1 MKEIFKYSNSFLNTG
16 QFLREQKY
24 LYPYIRSLK
33 CARQTQEKKLF
44 KIIKENTDTEYGKRY
59 GFKHIRT
66 IQDYQKNVPIVN
78 YEDISHYIQL
88 IENGKKNVLTKE
100 CPIFYAIT
108 SGTSGTEKKIPFT
121 KQFWKDYLKSNEIYF
136 CKLGKNYPS
145 LFQGSIFP
153 IVGKVVDRYTKNGV
167 PMGSISGYMIANAPW
182 VERQFSAIPLDILN
196 LDFVSKHFLLSRVGI
211 VQNVRTIMTGNPAAI
226 VAFVQRTNRIKETL
240 LKDLRDHSVIEKL
253 DLPMNIKKKLKKYL
267 QQDGNLAE
275 KLEKKIEK
283 NNNFLSPQDYWPNLS
298 LICCNTGGFAQLH
311 LEKLKKYFPHATI
324 RDTGILASE
333 GRINIPFN
341 DNTSNGYPAISSFF
355 FEFLSMDERKEQNPL
370 LIDKLESG
378 KLYELILTAANG
390 FYRYKLGDIIRAHD
404 SKYCHTIEYAGRI
417 DNAISI
423 AGERVTEQ
431 EVLAA
436 VSSAMEQVGIELSD
450 FIVNVSVQGI
460 PRYDFVVDFTKSV
473 KNEIEKAF
481 IKRIDIELCKANLC
495 YYKCRYDHEELEP
508 PRLLVT
514 KKGEGYKFHNLVSSG
529 DPFDGQKKNPSLC
542 IDKNIKDMVDIAH
555 CISL

>member
-1 MKEIFKYSNSFLNTG
+1 MFNINSHVLMTG
-16 QFLREQKY
+16 QLLREWRH
-24 LYPYIRSLK
+24 LNPYIKSLK
-33 CARQTQEKKLF
+33 YARQTQEEKLF
-44 KIIKENTDTEYGKRY
+44 EIIKENINTEYGKKY
-59 GFKHIRT
+59 SFNHIRT

-78 YEDISHYIQL
+78 YEDISYYMQL
-88 IENGKKNVLTKE
+88 IENGKKNVLTE
-100 CPIFYAIT
+100 EWPIFFAIT

-136 CKLGKNYPS
+136 CKLGKDYPC

-167 PMGSISGYMIANAPW
+167 PMGSISGYIIAGSPW
-182 VERQFSAIPLDILN
+182 VERQFSAIPLEILD
-196 LDFVSKHFLLSRVGI
+196 LDFESKHFLLSRVGI

-226 VAFVQRTNRIKETL
+226 VAFVQRTNRIKEIL
-240 LKDLRDHSVIEKL
+240 LRDLYDHSVIEKL
-253 DLPMNIKKKLKKYL
+253 DLPINIKKKLKKCL
-267 QQDGNLAE
+267 QQDRNLAK
-275 KLEKKIEK
+275 KLEKKIER

-298 LICCNTGGFAQLH
+298 LICCNTGGFAQFH
-311 LEKLKKYFPHATI
+311 LEKIKKYFPHATI

-355 FEFLSMDERKEQNPL
+355 FEFLSIDERKEQNPL

-378 KLYELILTAANG
+378 KLYEVILTAANG
-390 FYRYKLGDIIRAHD
+390 LYRYKLGDIIRAHD

-431 EVLAA
+431 EILMA
-436 VSSAMEQVGIELSD
+436 VSFVMKPLGIEIND
-450 FIVNVSVQGI
+450 FIVNVCIQGI
-460 PRYDFVVDFTKSV
+460 PRYDFVVDFKKPL
-473 KNEIEKAF
+473 KNEIKKAF
-481 IKRIDIELCKANLC
+481 IKRIDMELCKANLC
-495 YYKCRYDHEELEP
+495 YYKCRYDHEELEA

-514 KKGEGYKFHNLVSSG
+514 KRGEGYKFHNLVCHG
-529 DPFDGQKKNPSLC
+529 DPFDGQKKHSSLC
-542 IDKNIKDMVDIAH
+542 IDKNIEDMVNITH